1 MVSMDYIKLQS
12 DERVGVFMSPSG
24 GALGVADVA
33 QPTEAEL
40 NNTGGVS
47 GMIPLSQSISWN
59 DIELPG
65 VQESESI
72 TEPSLA
78 DAATYVEFGPTS
90 TGGTLSFFEP
100 SEYDDFSNEHKIV
113 HDLTKDIR
121 AIRDVAVRIDGDTD
135 ALAPFEDGQYV
146 SVSRQQLMSDANPFN
161 LSESVRRT
169 VGMSG
174 KGDFSHYTIVGAHT
188 LTVVEPD
195 DGYAVGVPT
204 RIRVEVQGREYTNA
218 LTFLSSDPEVVRV
231 FPGGFVLP
239 VATGSATVT
248 VRDVDAGTQT
258 TVTIAVS

>member
-40 NNTGGVS
+40 NNTGGAS

-100 SEYDDFSNEHKIV
+100 SEWDDLSNEHTIV

-169 VGMSG
+169 VGMTG
-174 KGDFSHYTIVGAHT
+174 KGDFSHYTIVGSHT
-188 LTVVEPD
+188 LTAIEPD

-218 LTFLSSDPEVVRV
+218 LTFRTDDPEVVGV
-231 FPGGFVLP
+231 YPGGFVMP
-239 VATGSATVT
+239 VSAGEANIII
-248 VRDVDAGTQT
+248 RDNDAGTET
-258 TVTIAVS
+258 TVAIEVL